1 MTQLEGLGAVVVKY
15 YTRGGFIRYIVKR
28 RYLRWGKTRSQIE
41 YEMLEKVRGLGVS
54 APEPIAYAST
64 TGLLYRSWLV
74 TREIKQPSTLA
85 ELSCVNQERMQIV
98 MEQVVSEVS
107 KLVKNHIYH
116 DDLHPGNVLVNIRDR
131 VFILDFDKACLSRKN
146 KNRLQEQYIS
156 RWRRAVVKHR
166 LPRTLAEIM
175 EVGLRRDCY
184 DTETHPRGTSH

>member
-1 MTQLEGLGAVVVKY
+1 
-15 YTRGGFIRYIVKR
+15 
-28 RYLRWGKTRSQIE
+28 
-41 YEMLEKVRGLGVS
+41 MLKKVRGLGVS

-64 TGLLYRSWLV
+64 MGLFYRSWLV
-74 TREIKQPSTLA
+74 TREITKPSTLA

-116 DDLHPGNVLVNIRDR
+116 DDLHPGNVLVNISDQ

-146 KNRLQEQYIS
+146 KNRLQKQYIS

-166 LPRTLAEIM
+166 LPTMLAEIM
-175 EVGLRRDCY
+175 EAGLRRDCD
-184 DTETHPRGTSH
+184 DTETQFGETSH